1 MHCRILK
8 RIFLTLFLFSVLS
21 SQAAAISSQQA
32 WNILNKVW
40 IYMTTTDL
48 LLDNITERWYE
59 SDIDYH
65 SERSDMCYKLHNG
78 ILRKE
83 INRGYDRKA
92 VIIDLCPPAIGYRYW
107 HEDKNLLD
115 SSGWPAANKI
125 LAIPAAFFGWTTA
138 LYGMII
144 PERFQTG
151 TYSLESTYF
160 DGRPAYLLTAL
171 YPDIDLAPEKV
182 PFSHTSN
189 PSQNFNER
197 EDILDQRYPAGTIPT
212 GQQEWMLKK
221 SEFYQQKELFRRFSF
236 KKIVLTIAADE
247 KKPALYGLAYYS
259 QDGKLL
265 KRQSWTPWE
274 MKMDER
280 EFRQPEGSIRIDT
293 NFENFGTNI
302 LDSYG
307 YAPGKGRKAVYSIK
321 QFFLSIGKYC
331 GNAADWVA
339 GVLESFWVWLL
350 EYGIFITLPIAVIAI
365 GTVVVLKIRQNRG

>member
-21 SQAAAISSQQA
+21 GQAAAISQQQA

-40 IYMTTTDL
+40 TYMTTTDL
-48 LLDNITERWYE
+48 LLDSLADE
-59 SDIDYH
+59 DYH
-65 SERSDMCYKLHNG
+65 YRSSDTCYKLHNG
-78 ILRKE
+78 ILRRE
-83 INRGYDRKA
+83 IDRGYDRKA
-92 VIIDLCPPAIGYRYW
+92 VIIELCPPAIGYRYW
-107 HEDKNLLD
+107 HEDKNLLN
-115 SSGWPAANKI
+115 SSGWPAGNKI
-125 LAIPAAFFGWTTA
+125 LAIPAAFFIWNTV

-160 DGRPAYLLTAL
+160 EGRPAYLFTAL
-171 YPDIDLAPEKV
+171 YPDIDTAPEKV
-182 PFSHTSN
+182 PFSHIRN
-189 PSQNFNER
+189 INQYFNER
-197 EDILDQRYPAGTIPT
+197 ENFLDQRYPAGTIPT
-212 GQQEWMLKK
+212 GLQEWMLKK
-221 SEFYQQKELFRRFSF
+221 SEFYQQKELFRRFHV

-247 KKPALYGLAYYS
+247 KKPALYGFAYYS
-259 QDGKLL
+259 QEGKLL
-265 KRQSWTPWE
+265 TQESWNPRE

-293 NFENFGTNI
+293 NFENFCTNI

-307 YAPGKGRKAVYSIK
+307 YAPGKGRKAVYSVK

-350 EYGIFITLPIAVIAI
+350 EYGVFITLPIAVIAI
-365 GTVVVLKIRQNRG
+365 GTVVVLKIKQNRS

>member
-1 MHCRILK
+1 MHCWILK

-21 SQAAAISSQQA
+21 GQAAAISSQQA

-40 IYMTTTDL
+40 TYMTTTDL
-48 LLDNITERWYE
+48 RLGIIDE
-59 SDIDYH
+59 DYH
-65 SERSDMCYKLHNG
+65 RHESPSYCYKLHKG
-78 ILRKE
+78 ILRWE
-83 INRGYDRKA
+83 IGRGYDRKA
-92 VIIDLCPPAIGYRYW
+92 VIIELCPPAIGYLYW
-107 HEDKNLLD
+107 HEDKNLLS
-115 SSGWPAANKI
+115 SSGWPAGNKI
-125 LAIPAAFFGWTTA
+125 LAIPAAFFVWTTA
-138 LYGMII
+138 FYGMII

-160 DGRPAYLLTAL
+160 EGRPAYLFTAL
-171 YPDIDLAPEKV
+171 YPDIDTAPEKV
-182 PFSHTSN
+182 PFSHVRN
-189 PSQNFNER
+189 INQYFNER
-197 EDILDQRYPAGTIPT
+197 ENFLDQRYPAGTIPT

-221 SEFYQQKELFRRFSF
+221 SEFYQQKELFRRFHV

-247 KKPALYGLAYYS
+247 KKPALYGFAYYS
-259 QDGKLL
+259 QEGKLL
-265 KRQSWTPWE
+265 ATESWNPRE